1 MKKITKPSILA
12 GGRVFE
18 QVTPSEFKKAF
29 KAAKNG
35 APADL
40 YEILEWFLKLDGHTE
55 GMLGQ
60 RISAITGSDYSLTAD
75 DSSSQ
80 ADEQMK
86 TLRDMFD
93 RMNFIDFTE
102 ELLKGDYYGIRAIEL
117 EWGSGSFNGRELVY
131 PVAFKVLPHSYIY
144 AKKQRK
150 DSEFNELYIGN
161 DPATKFSQ
169 NHVVI
174 WKSGTWPAYQDI
186 DFTVLGKGLKTARWN
201 IFKYFSVED
210 WAEFN
215 EVFGMPMILGIAKPG
230 ADVDRL
236 ETAVSEMAS
245 ASRGVIDDMSDMKL
259 LETGGN
265 STTGVNTFEAFKKV
279 ADAEIS
285 EALVGHAL
293 NGADGQTGT
302 YGAMQTANGTKYDV
316 AIAVALRLDRVIQTA
331 IIDEIYRRNWPSSV
345 TPVFKTNIKKV
356 DNLKDLVYVDKTL
369 SDMGLELSKKA
380 LRAKYGAQE
389 PDPKDEQDILAKTAT
404 TLFG

>member
-1 MKKITKPSILA
+1 MKITKPKSA
-12 GGRVFE
+12 TSSRTFE

-29 KAAKNG
+29 KAARAG
-35 APADL
+35 APSDL
-40 YEILEWFLKLDGHTE
+40 YTILDWFLKLDGHTE

-75 DSSSQ
+75 DQSTS
-80 ADEQMK
+80 ADQQMK
-86 TLRDMFD
+86 TIRDMFD
-93 RMNFIDFTE
+93 RMDFISFTE
-102 ELLKGDYYGIRAIEL
+102 ELLKGDFYGIRAIEL
-117 EWGSGSFNGRELVY
+117 EWKAGDFDGGKFVY
-131 PVAFKVLPHSYIY
+131 PSGFKIIPHHYIY
-144 AKKQRK
+144 AQKRTK
-150 DSEFNELYIGN
+150 DSDYTELYIGN
-161 DPATKFSQ
+161 APADKYSPA
-169 NHVVI
+169 HVVV
-174 WKSGTWPAYQDI
+174 WKSGIWPSYQDV

-236 ETAVSEMAS
+236 ESAVSEMAS

-259 LETGGN
+259 LESASS

-316 AIAVALRLDRVIQTA
+316 AIAVALRLDRIIQTA

-369 SDMGLELSKKA
+369 NDMGLPMSKKA
-380 LRAKYGAQE
+380 LRAKYGVQE
-389 PDPKDEQDILAKTAT
+389 PDPKDQEDILTRVTANI
-404 TLFG
+404 FG